1 MLTIPGLCW
10 LCRMPLAC
18 AHWGICSR
26 CSSAL
31 PKPPPCCPRCGLPS
45 ANTHTLCGRCLQR
58 PPLWDAL
65 LFVTDYCPPLS
76 HLVQRFKFNG
86 TVALAPALARLL
98 LLRVLEVRRNNRPQ
112 PKPDCI
118 VSVPL
123 HSRRAW
129 RRGFNQSCLLAHSLS
144 RWLQCDYYPKGIIRI
159 RAAQTQHQLTARQR
173 RNNLKGAFRV
183 DFPVAG
189 RHIIIVDDVV
199 TTGSTVAEIA
209 RLLKKQGAATIQV
222 WCLCRTL

>member
-18 AHWGICSR
+18 AHWGICS
-26 CSSAL
+26 CCAKAL
-31 PKPPPCCPRCGLPS
+31 PPPPPCCPCCGLPS
-45 ANTHTLCGRCLQR
+45 ANTRAACGRCLQK
-58 PPLWDAL
+58 PPVWDSL
-65 LFVTDYCPPLS
+65 LFVTDYCPPLN
-76 HLVQRFKFNG
+76 HLVQRFKFNA

-98 LLRVLEVRRNNRPQ
+98 LLKVLATRSQ
-112 PKPDCI
+112 KADCI

-129 RRGFNQSCLLAHSLS
+129 RRGFNQSDLLASRLA
-144 RWLQCDYYPKGIIRI
+144 RWLQCDYFPRGIRRI
-159 RAAQTQHQLTARQR
+159 RATPTQIQLTARMR

>member
-1 MLTIPGLCW
+1 M
-10 LCRMPLAC
+10 
-18 AHWGICSR
+18 
-26 CSSAL
+26 
-31 PKPPPCCPRCGLPS
+31 
-45 ANTHTLCGRCLQR
+45 
-58 PPLWDAL
+58 
-65 LFVTDYCPPLS
+65 
-76 HLVQRFKFNG
+76 
-86 TVALAPALARLL
+86 
-98 LLRVLEVRRNNRPQ
+98 LRVLQAKRAKSWQ
-112 PKPDCI
+112 KPDCM

-129 RRGFNQSCLLAHSLS
+129 RRGFNQSDLLASRLA
-144 RWLQCDYYPKGIIRI
+144 RWLKCDYFPQGITRI
-159 RAAQTQHQLTARQR
+159 RAAKTQHQLNARMR

>member
-10 LCRMPLAC
+10 LCQMPLAC

-26 CSSAL
+26 CTRAL
-31 PKPPPCCPRCGLPS
+31 HTTPPCCPRCGLPS
-45 ANTHTLCGRCLQR
+45 ANSHLPCGRCLLK
-58 PPLWDAL
+58 PPTWDSM
-65 LFVTDYCPPLS
+65 LFITDYCPPLNQ
-76 HLVQRFKFNG
+76 LVQRFKFNG

-98 LLRVLEVRRNNRPQ
+98 MLRVLEAKHQQRWC
-112 PKPDCI
+112 KPDCM

-129 RRGFNQSCLLAHSLS
+129 HRGFNQSDLLAHCLS
-144 RWLQCDYYPKGIIRI
+144 RWLQCDYFPKGVRRV
-159 RAAQTQHQLTARQR
+159 RAAQTQHQLNARMR

>member
-1 MLTIPGLCW
+1 V
-10 LCRMPLAC
+10 
-18 AHWGICSR
+18 
-26 CSSAL
+26 
-31 PKPPPCCPRCGLPS
+31 
-45 ANTHTLCGRCLQR
+45 
-58 PPLWDAL
+58 
-65 LFVTDYCPPLS
+65 FVTDYCQPLKR
-76 HLVQRFKFNG
+76 LVQRFKFNA
-86 TVALAPALARLL
+86 TVALAQALARLL
-98 LLRVLEVRRNNRPQ
+98 LLKVRSTSRQ
-112 PKPDCI
+112 KPDCI

-129 RRGFNQSCLLAHSLS
+129 RRGFNQSDLLANHLS
-144 RWLQCDYYPKGIIRI
+144 RWLQCDYFPKGIRRV
-159 RAAQTQHQLTARQR
+159 RATQTQHQLNARRR

>member
-10 LCRMPLAC
+10 LCQMPLAC
-18 AHWGICSR
+18 AHWGFCSR
-26 CSSAL
+26 CAKSL
-31 PKPPPCCPRCGLPS
+31 PPPPPCCPSCGLPC
-45 ANTHTLCGRCLQR
+45 ANTHSPCGRCLQK
-58 PPLWDAL
+58 PPAWDAL
-65 LFVTDYCPPLS
+65 IFVTNYCPPLS
-76 HLVQRFKFNG
+76 RLVQHFKFNA

-98 LLRVLEVRRNNRPQ
+98 LLRIMDTKRRYQ
-112 PKPDCI
+112 WPKPDCI

-129 RRGFNQSCLLAHSLS
+129 RRGFNQSDLLARQLS
-144 RWLQCDYYPKGIIRI
+144 HWLQCDYFPQGIKRI
-159 RAAQTQHQLTARQR
+159 RAAKTQHQLNARMR

-209 RLLKKQGAATIQV
+209 QMLKKQGAATIQV

>member
-10 LCRMPLAC
+10 LCQMPLAC
-18 AHWGICSR
+18 AHWGVCS
-26 CSSAL
+26 CCAKAL
-31 PKPPPCCPRCGLPS
+31 PTPPPCCPCCGLPS
-45 ANTHTLCGRCLQR
+45 ANTRVACGRCLQKT
-58 PPLWDAL
+58 PMWDSL
-65 LFVTDYCPPLS
+65 LFVTDYCPPLN
-76 HLVQRFKFNG
+76 HLVQRFKFNA
-86 TVALAPALARLL
+86 TVALAQALARLL
-98 LLRVLEVRRNNRPQ
+98 LLKVLSTRHQ
-112 PKPDCI
+112 KPDCI

-129 RRGFNQSCLLAHSLS
+129 RRGFNQSDLLANHLS
-144 RWLQCDYYPKGIIRI
+144 RWLQCDYFPKGIRRI
-159 RAAQTQHQLTARQR
+159 RATPTQLQLTARMR

-183 DFPVAG
+183 DFPVVG

>member
-10 LCRMPLAC
+10 LCQMPLAC

-26 CSSAL
+26 CTRAL
-31 PKPPPCCPRCGLPS
+31 PAPPPCCPRCGLPC
-45 ANTHTLCGRCLQR
+45 ANTRSPCGRCLQKS
-58 PPLWDAL
+58 PAWDSL
-65 LFVTDYCPPLS
+65 VFVTDYCLPLS
-76 HLVQRFKFNG
+76 QLIQRFKFNG
-86 TVALAPALARLL
+86 TVALAQALARLML
-98 LLRVLEVRRNNRPQ
+98 LSVLDAKRHFPGA
-112 PKPDCI
+112 KPDCI
-118 VSVPL
+118 VSIPL

-129 RRGFNQSCLLAHSLS
+129 RRGFNQSAVLATHLS
-144 RWLQCDYYPKGIIRI
+144 RWLQCDYFPQGIRRI
-159 RAAQTQHQLTARQR
+159 RAAKTQHQLNARMR

>member
-1 MLTIPGLCW
+1 M
-10 LCRMPLAC
+10 
-18 AHWGICSR
+18 
-26 CSSAL
+26 
-31 PKPPPCCPRCGLPS
+31 
-45 ANTHTLCGRCLQR
+45 
-58 PPLWDAL
+58 
-65 LFVTDYCPPLS
+65 LFVTDYCLPLNR
-76 HLVQRFKFNG
+76 LVQRFKFNA
-86 TVALAPALARLL
+86 TVALAPALARLM
-98 LLRVLEVRRNNRPQ
+98 LLRVLDAKRQ
-112 PKPDCI
+112 PLWQKPDCM

-129 RRGFNQSCLLAHSLS
+129 RRGFNQSDLLANCLA
-144 RWLQCDYYPKGIIRI
+144 RWLQCDYFPKGIRRI
-159 RAAQTQHQLTARQR
+159 RAGQSQHQLNARMR

>member
-10 LCRMPLAC
+10 LCQMPLAC

-26 CSSAL
+26 CTQAL
-31 PKPPPCCPRCGLPS
+31 PTPPPCCPCCGLPC
-45 ANTHTLCGRCLQR
+45 ANTHLPCGRCVQK
-58 PPLWDAL
+58 PPEWDSIV
-65 LFVTDYCPPLS
+65 FVTDYRPPLNR
-76 HLVQRFKFNG
+76 LVQQFKFNG
-86 TVALAPALARLL
+86 TVALAPALARLMM
-98 LLRVLEVRRNNRPQ
+98 LRGLEAKRTQ
-112 PKPDCI
+112 SGYKPDCM

-129 RRGFNQSCLLAHSLS
+129 RRGFNQSDLLARSLS
-144 RWLQCDYYPKGIIRI
+144 RWLQCDYFPKGIIRI

>member
-10 LCRMPLAC
+10 LCQMPLTC
-18 AHWGICSR
+18 AHWGLCS
-26 CSSAL
+26 CCVKAL
-31 PKPPPCCPRCGLPS
+31 PVPPPCCPRCGLP
-45 ANTHTLCGRCLQR
+45 ATHTKSPCGRCLQK
-58 PPLWDAL
+58 PPEWDAL
-65 LFVTDYCPPLS
+65 LFVTDYGPPLS
-76 HLVQRFKFNG
+76 QLIQRFKFNA
-86 TVALAPALARLL
+86 TVALAPALARLM
-98 LLRVLEVRRNNRPQ
+98 LLRVLQAKRFSQ
-112 PKPDCI
+112 WPKPDCI

-123 HSRRAW
+123 HSHRAW
-129 RRGFNQSCLLAHSLS
+129 HRGFNQSALLAQHLS
-144 RWLQCDYYPKGIIRI
+144 HWLQCDYMPRGLLRI
-159 RAAQTQHQLTARQR
+159 RAAQVQHQLNARMR

-209 RLLKKQGAATIQV
+209 RMLKKQGAATIQV

>member
-10 LCRMPLAC
+10 LCQMPLAC
-18 AHWGICSR
+18 AHWGFCSR
-26 CSSAL
+26 CTHAL
-31 PKPPPCCPRCGLPS
+31 PAPPPCCPRCGLPS
-45 ANTHTLCGRCLQR
+45 ANTRLPCGRCLQK
-58 PPLWDAL
+58 PPVWDAL
-65 LFVTDYCPPLS
+65 VFVTDYCLPLNRLI
-76 HLVQRFKFNG
+76 HRFKFNA
-86 TVALAPALARLL
+86 TVALAQALARLML
-98 LLRVLEVRRNNRPQ
+98 LSVLDAKSHSHWQ
-112 PKPDCI
+112 KPDCI

-129 RRGFNQSCLLAHSLS
+129 RRGFNQSALLANHLS
-144 RWLQCDYYPKGIIRI
+144 RWLQCEYLPQGIRRI
-159 RAAQTQHQLTARQR
+159 RAAQTQHQLNARMR